1 MNSNKKIDK
10 IFLSI
15 VASLVIIG
23 IIMFVSAS
31 LGILNKNV
39 IKFNGVM
46 ISQLVY
52 GLLGGLVT
60 FYFGLRIPYKFW
72 RRYSLPIFL
81 ASIVITMLV
90 FVPGLGF
97 EHGGSRRWINIFGFS
112 LQPVEFLKIGFII
125 YFAAWLSWVKG
136 RVKDPRFSLLPLI
149 VLLGIIVAIL
159 VKQPDMKSVILITAT
174 AIVMLF
180 ISGTPWKYIISL
192 FLVTVIALI
201 IFAFTTPYLKSRINT
216 FMHPNENSTT
226 SSWQI
231 QKSLIAVGS
240 GGLTGKG
247 LGQSVLKFSYLPEP
261 QGDSIFAVVGEEVG
275 FIGSVFIIFLYVA
288 FALRGYR
295 IAHYAPDSFSK
306 ILVIGIITMITAQ
319 SFLNIASIIG
329 VFPLTGVPLAF
340 MSQGGTALLID
351 IGLMGIVLNI
361 SKFQKK
367 TN

>member
-1 MNSNKKIDK
+1 MNNNKLDK

-23 IIMFVSAS
+23 VIMFVSAS

-39 IKFNGVM
+39 AKFNGVM
-46 ISQLVY
+46 ISQLIY
-52 GLLGGLVT
+52 GLFGGLVV
-60 FYFGLRIPYKFW
+60 FYFGLKIPYKFW
-72 RRYSLPIFL
+72 RRYSLPIFI
-81 ASIVITMLV
+81 ASIIITTLV

-97 EHGGSRRWINIFGFS
+97 EHGGSKRWINIFGFS

-149 VLLGIIVAIL
+149 VLLGIIAAIL
-159 VKQPDMKSVILITAT
+159 INQPDMKSVILITAT

-180 ISGTPWKYIISL
+180 ISGTPYKYILGL
-192 FLVTVIALI
+192 FLVATVALV
-201 IFAFTTPYLKSRINT
+201 IFAFTTPYLESRINT
-216 FMHPNENSTT
+216 FMHPNENATT

-231 QKSLIAVGS
+231 QKSLIAIGS
-240 GGLTGKG
+240 GGLVGKG

-275 FIGSVFIIFLYVA
+275 FIGSVFIIFLYVV
-288 FALRGYR
+288 FALRGFR
-295 IAHYAPDSFSK
+295 IAHFAPDSFSK

-367 TN
+367 I

>member
-1 MNSNKKIDK
+1 MNSKNKIDRT
-10 IFLSI
+10 FLSI
-15 VASLVIIG
+15 VTSLIIIG
-23 IIMFVSAS
+23 AIMFVSAS

-39 IKFNGVM
+39 AKFNGVM
-46 ISQLVY
+46 VSQLIY
-52 GLLGGLVT
+52 GLLGGLVV
-60 FYFGLRIPYKFW
+60 FYFCLHIPYKFW
-72 RRYSLPIFL
+72 RRYSLPIFIS
-81 ASIVITMLV
+81 SIIITVLV
-90 FVPGLGF
+90 FIPGFGF
-97 EHGGSRRWINIFGFS
+97 EHGGSKRWINIFGFS

-125 YFAAWLSWVKG
+125 YFAAFLSWAKG

-149 VLLGIIVAIL
+149 ILLGIITIIL
-159 VKQPDMKSVILITAT
+159 INQPDMKSLILIIVT
-174 AIVMLF
+174 AITMLF
-180 ISGTPWKYIISL
+180 ISGTPWKYILGL
-192 FLVTVIALI
+192 FLVTVIALV
-201 IFAFTTPYLKSRINT
+201 IFAFTTPYLKDRINT

-231 QKSLIAVGS
+231 QKSLIAIGS
-240 GGLTGKG
+240 GGLTGRG
-247 LGQSVLKFSYLPEP
+247 LGQSILKFSYLPEP
-261 QGDSIFAVVGEEVG
+261 QGDSIFAVIGEEVG
-275 FIGSVFIIFLYVA
+275 FIGSLFIILLYVA
-288 FALRGYR
+288 FTLRGFR

-367 TN
+367 A

>member
-1 MNSNKKIDK
+1 MNSKNKIDRT
-10 IFLSI
+10 FLSI
-15 VASLVIIG
+15 VASLIIIG
-23 IIMFVSAS
+23 AIMFVSAS

-39 IKFNGVM
+39 AKFNGVM
-46 ISQLVY
+46 VSQLVY
-52 GLLGGLVT
+52 GLLGGLVV
-60 FYFGLRIPYKFW
+60 FYFCLHIPYKFW

-81 ASIVITMLV
+81 ASIIVTTLV

-97 EHGGSRRWINIFGFS
+97 EHGGSKRWIDILGFS

-125 YFAAWLSWVKG
+125 YFAAFLSWAKG
-136 RVKDPRFSLLPLI
+136 RVKDLKFSLLPLI
-149 VLLGIIVAIL
+149 ILLGIISIIL
-159 VKQPDMKSVILITAT
+159 INQPDMKSLILITAT

-180 ISGTPWKYIISL
+180 ISGTPWKYILGL
-192 FLVTVIALI
+192 FLVAVMALM
-201 IFAFTTPYLKSRINT
+201 IFAFATPYLKNRIDT

-231 QKSLIAVGS
+231 QKSLIAIGS
-240 GGLTGKG
+240 GGLTGRG
-247 LGQSVLKFSYLPEP
+247 LGQSILKFSYLPEP

-275 FIGSVFIIFLYVA
+275 FIGSFFIILLYVA
-288 FALRGYR
+288 FAFRGFR

-367 TN
+367 T